1 MQRVVRARG
10 LTSCS
15 VWGWRVVQAEGML
28 GIVPAG
34 AVTGAELA
42 GGLVPRGVAVKA
54 QEGKMEVDKP
64 EGAAA
69 EAKKGEYH
77 GGGKGCVC
85 CWGMRMESEEEGR
98 REGGGGCC
106 WAMVWAGAREEEKG
120 GLPKGVGC
128 PAGTWRE

>member
-98 REGGGGCC
+98 REGGGGLLLGHG
-106 WAMVWAGAREEEKG
+106 VGRSEGRGKG
-120 GLPKGVGC
+120 GAAEGSWLPGRHV
-128 PAGTWRE
+128 A